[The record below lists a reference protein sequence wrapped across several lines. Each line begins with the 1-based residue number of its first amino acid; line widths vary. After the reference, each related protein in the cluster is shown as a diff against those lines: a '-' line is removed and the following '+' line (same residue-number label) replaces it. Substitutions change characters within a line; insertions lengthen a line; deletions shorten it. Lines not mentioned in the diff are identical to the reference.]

1 MIRHS
6 TITYDEFLNY
16 MKLVP
21 EDKRK
26 ILEKENITKR
36 KERVYAIINGVQVN
50 LTSQRLILFEK
61 NNKCVDCGLVGTYLA
76 LEKTNEIDKSYHL
89 NLYGIRD
96 GEEILMTKDHIFPK
110 SLGGSNKLKNYQTMC
125 CVCNMKKGDEYAER

>member
-125 CVCNMKKGDEYAER
+125 RVCNMKKGDEYAER